1 MTPRPLQ
8 ARWDVL
14 LDEIGAVDIE
24 TLEDLCARIALPMGK
39 KLNETVNQNL
49 QRTVSIRI
57 DIGAE

>member
-24 TLEDLCARIALPMGK
+24 ILEDLCARITLPMGK

-49 QRTVSIRI
+49 QRTVSISI
-57 DIGAE
+57 DVGTE